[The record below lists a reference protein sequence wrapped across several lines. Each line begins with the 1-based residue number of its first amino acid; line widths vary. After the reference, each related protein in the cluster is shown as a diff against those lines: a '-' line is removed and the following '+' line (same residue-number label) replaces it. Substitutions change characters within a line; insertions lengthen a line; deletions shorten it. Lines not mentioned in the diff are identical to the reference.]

1 MAVRVGAGKFFGE
14 FVSLPAWWG
23 LPSDFWAAALLMG
36 VALLY
41 TIASGYTTVVYTDV
55 YQSAFIFSSFL
66 IVAIMGA
73 SVNLSDQF
81 SVFLQRSGDA
91 SGLVEVNTTKRF
103 WVSAVP
109 SRELSLPDG
118 TAFSMYNSFGVTIG
132 TYLVLQAMRA
142 ASGPGRLGLQTVL
155 ATRSECDVRSQTFL
169 AMVLLAFRWAFSGGI
184 ALLAIQYSIQHVGVE
199 VDPERVVPVVIDKML
214 PTGVKGFVLASL
226 IAAALT
232 TFDST
237 INSASS
243 YWAIDMYQAFINPS
257 ASQRQLLWQARA
269 STLFVL
275 VSGLLLSLYVT
286 SINRIWGFISIALA
300 GGKMWP
306 FFLCWYWSRFN
317 PPGCLAGIVA
327 GFTSAFAI
335 FMYVHA
341 SFGGVP
347 IVQPTHS
354 PNAFSDSTR
363 YARSFGRC
371 WSRRP
376 HLQWRV

>member
-1 MAVRVGAGKFFGE
+1 MCGWLFVSITGKFFSE
-14 FVSLPAWWG
+14 FVTLPAWWG

-36 VALLY
+36 VAMLY
-41 TIASGYTTVVYTDV
+41 TVASGYTTVVYTDV
-55 YQSAFIFSSFL
+55 YQSAFIFSSFA
-66 IVAIMGA
+66 IVAAMGVA
-73 SVNLSDQF
+73 VNLPDHF
-81 SVFLQRSGDA
+81 SVFLQRDGGE
-91 SGLVEVNTTKRF
+91 SGLVAVNTTRRA

-109 SRELSLPDG
+109 SRELSLPNG

-132 TYLVLQAMRA
+132 TYLALQAMRA

-155 ATRSECDVRSQTFL
+155 ATRSERDVRSQTFL

-184 ALLAIQYSIQHVGVE
+184 ALLAVQYSLEHAGVE

-214 PTGVKGFVLASL
+214 PAGVKGFVLASL
-226 IAAALT
+226 VAAALT

-243 YWAIDMYQAFINPS
+243 YWAVDMYQAFLNPT

-286 SINRIWGFISIALA
+286 SINGIWGFISIALA
-300 GGKMWP
+300 GGMMWP

-317 PPGCLAGIVA
+317 ATGCLVGIFA
-327 GFTSAFAI
+327 GFISAFTI
-335 FMYVHA
+335 FMYV
-341 SFGGVP
+341 P
-347 IVQPTHS
+347 
-354 PNAFSDSTR
+354 
-363 YARSFGRC
+363 RC
-371 WSRRP
+371 P
-376 HLQWRV
+376 